1 MKKLFFIFLLVLNL
15 SPIIFAQIPDDLETP
30 NDIGMAYLLG
40 IGVEKDYKK
49 AMEQFMISAKD
60 GNEFAQANIGLMYS
74 KGKGVKQDYK
84 SAAEWLNKSAIQGN
98 ASAQTSLGYLYD
110 HGEGVDLNHEEAVRL
125 YRLAVDQGYPIAQR
139 NLGFAYKNGTGV
151 NVDLP
156 YAFMW
161 FFIANTD
168 DLEKSEGISL
178 NQAKKL
184 IKTLN
189 EEEISEAVQMVS
201 NCIAKNFKAC

>member
-1 MKKLFFIFLLVLNL
+1 MKKFILILLIIFPSL
-15 SPIIFAQIPDDLETP
+15 IFAQIPDDLETP
-30 NDIGMAYLLG
+30 NDIGMAHLLG

-49 AMEQFMISAKD
+49 AMEWFMISAKD

-74 KGKGVKQDYK
+74 DGKGVKQDYK
-84 SAAEWLNKSAIQGN
+84 KAAEWFSKSAIQGN

-110 HGEGVDLNHEEAVRL
+110 HGKGVELNYKEAVRL
-125 YRLAVDQGYPIAQR
+125 YRLAADQGYPVAQR

-151 NVDLP
+151 NADLT
-156 YAFMW
+156 YALMW

-168 DLEKSEGISL
+168 DLEQSEGIAL
-178 NQAKKL
+178 KEAKKL

-189 EEEISEAVQMVS
+189 EEEINKAAQMVS
-201 NCIAKNFKAC
+201 ECFAKIFKGC